1 MRAPIF
7 ASVSA
12 ATSPIPEVA
21 PVITTVLP
29 FISARIL
36 VSCYAVAALSSIG
49 STIEGSSFSPGQS
62 EARERR
68 TSMQRAI
75 SH

>member
-1 MRAPIF
+1 M
-7 ASVSA
+7 
-12 ATSPIPEVA
+12 
-21 PVITTVLP
+21 ITTVLP